1 MREQVLEIKYPNE
14 LLFSIKRSKEEFE
27 KEARLLLMIKLFE
40 MKRISSGMAAKL
52 LGIDRVQFLLSL
64 GNYSVP
70 LYDLSLEELEKD
82 FENA

>member
-1 MREQVLEIKYPNE
+1 MIEQVLEIRYPNE

-27 KEARLLLMIKLFE
+27 REAKLLLMIKLFE

-64 GNYSVP
+64 GKYSVP
-70 LYDLSLEELEKD
+70 IFDLSEEELERD